1 MNAAVPSADIFGA
14 LALELERAGELC
26 DQLETVMARL
36 VEASGSA
43 APEDAMRDAQA
54 VDALGQTLRGLAG
67 FVETLSQQGKGPV
80 GYDVAPALKTITLA
94 ALAARLAAETGQA
107 SGAHGPGHEEG
118 ELQLF

>member
-1 MNAAVPSADIFGA
+1 MSLASTTDILAA
-14 LALELERAGELC
+14 LALEMDRAGQLC

-36 VEASGSA
+36 VEASGAA

-54 VDALGQTLRGLAG
+54 VDALGQHLRGLAR
-67 FVETLSQQGKGPV
+67 FSETLSHQNAGAA
-80 GYDVAPALKTITLA
+80 YDVGPALKTITLA

-107 SGAHGPGHEEG
+107 SNAHGPGHEEG

>member
-1 MNAAVPSADIFGA
+1 MREVPSADIFAA
-14 LALELERAGELC
+14 LALELERAGQLC
-26 DQLETVMARL
+26 DQLEAVMARL

-43 APEDAMRDAQA
+43 APDEAMRDAQA
-54 VDALGQTLRGLAG
+54 VDALGQHVRGLAT
-67 FVETLSQQGKGPV
+67 FAETLSQQGKGPI

-107 SGAHGPGHEEG
+107 SAPHGPGHEEG